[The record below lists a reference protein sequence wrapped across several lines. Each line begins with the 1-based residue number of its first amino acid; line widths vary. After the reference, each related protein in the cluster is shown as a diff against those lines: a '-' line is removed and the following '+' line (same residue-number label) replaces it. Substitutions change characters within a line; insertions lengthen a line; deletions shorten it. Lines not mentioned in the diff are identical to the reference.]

1 MTLIQDAR
9 AGSIDEIDQ
18 ISKVEGIDPDKIRKA
33 FLAGHIVIPKNP
45 VHNPKPIGIGSGL
58 RVKINVNLGTSPD
71 HIDIN
76 EELEKAKIAM
86 KYGTDTIMDLSIGGD
101 IDLIRSKILKSVNIP
116 LGTVPIYQA
125 GLEIARSSDGSV
137 VDMTEDQIFNAIE
150 KHAKDGVD
158 FMTVHCG
165 VTKESVNRLRTQGRI
180 TDLVSRGGS
189 FLMAWILQNDT
200 ENPLYANYDYLLE
213 LAQKYDFTLSLGDG
227 LRPGSIADA
236 TDRPQL
242 QELIILGELVDR
254 ARNADV
260 QAMVEGP
267 GHIPLNQI
275 AANIHIQKTTCNNAP
290 FYVLGP
296 LVTDIAPGYD
306 HIVGAI
312 GGAIAA
318 YNGADFLCYVT
329 PSEHLAL
336 PTIDDVREGTIAS
349 KIAAHAADI
358 ARGFDAD
365 LDLKVSKARKALDWD
380 TQFSNVLDPEKA
392 QEYRSRRRSTEREV
406 CSMCGNL
413 CAIKIVKDYMDTN
426 KKENKDKTAE

>member
-1 MTLIQDAR
+1 MTLIQDAKS
-9 AGSIDEIDQ
+9 GLPDELLQ
-18 ISKVEGIDPDKIRKA
+18 IVKSEGIDPDRFRKR
-33 FLAGHIVIPKNP
+33 LVNGEIVVPFNP
-45 VHNPKPIGIGSGL
+45 IHSPKPVGIGSGL
-58 RVKINVNLGTSPD
+58 RVKINVNIGTSPD
-71 HIDIN
+71 HIDLQ
-76 EELEKAKIAM
+76 EELKKAETAIQ
-86 KYGTDTIMDLSIGGD
+86 YGTDSLMDLSIGGD
-101 IDLIRSKILKSVNIP
+101 IDKIRCEILKNADIP

-125 GLEIARSSDGSV
+125 GLEVAKTKNGAV
-137 VDMTEDQIFNAIE
+137 VDMTEDHIFNAIE

-165 VTKESVNRLRTQGRI
+165 VTRESVDRLIRQGRI

-189 FLMAWILQNDT
+189 FLMAWILHNEM
-200 ENPLYANYDYLLE
+200 ENPLFANYDYLLE
-213 LAQKYDFTLSLGDG
+213 LANHYDFTLSLGDG

-254 ARNADV
+254 ARKAKV

-267 GHIPLNQI
+267 GHIPINQI
-275 AANIHIQKTTCNNAP
+275 AANIQIQKTTCKNAP

-312 GGAIAA
+312 GGAMAA
-318 YNGADFLCYVT
+318 YYGADFLCYVT

-358 ARGFDAD
+358 ARGFDSD
-365 LDLKVSKARKALDWD
+365 LDLAVSKARKALDWD
-380 TQFSNVLDPEKA
+380 KQFKHVLDPEKA
-392 QEYRSRRRSTEREV
+392 REYRAKRSSTEKEV

-413 CAIKIVKDYMDTN
+413 CAIKMVKDYLDDY
-426 KKENKDKTAE
+426 KYPKKDKGTG